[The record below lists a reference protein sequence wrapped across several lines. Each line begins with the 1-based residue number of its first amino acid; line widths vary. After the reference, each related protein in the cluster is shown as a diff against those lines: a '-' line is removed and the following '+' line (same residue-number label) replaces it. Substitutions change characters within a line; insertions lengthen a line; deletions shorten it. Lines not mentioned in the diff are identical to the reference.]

1 MNRTV
6 SRPALLLDLGV
17 ADYLNVWRLQRRL
30 VRARSEGLISDAL
43 ILVEHPPVF
52 TMGRKANEENI
63 LSRTLPVYYIER
75 GGDVTYHGPGQ
86 IVGYPII
93 KLDEGRLDLRRYL
106 RSLEEVLIGALRDW
120 DLGGERSSRQTG
132 VWLNGKKI
140 ASIGIAVQRWVCFHG
155 FALNVNTSLR
165 YFDLI
170 RPCGLE
176 GQVMTSMKD
185 ALGHEVDLR
194 GVKDSVLRHFQEV
207 FEVELRATSEAALPL
222 PYPEE
227 GSPANEAPAP
237 ADQEESAER
246 VSSNRS

>member
-1 MNRTV
+1 MLHIRGTTQTMIGFRQMNRTV

-106 RSLEEVLIGALRDW
+106 RSL
-120 DLGGERSSRQTG
+120 
-132 VWLNGKKI
+132 
-140 ASIGIAVQRWVCFHG
+140 
-155 FALNVNTSLR
+155 
-165 YFDLI
+165 
-170 RPCGLE
+170 
-176 GQVMTSMKD
+176 
-185 ALGHEVDLR
+185 
-194 GVKDSVLRHFQEV
+194 
-207 FEVELRATSEAALPL
+207 
-222 PYPEE
+222 
-227 GSPANEAPAP
+227 
-237 ADQEESAER
+237 
-246 VSSNRS
+246 